1 MTDDTSNAPAPKADA
16 QAAAPA
22 QAPSPVEALVLT
34 PPAAVPAVSTQQ
46 AAVSTKVDDATARQI
61 EQAVNAFVE
70 GLVSMDPHSP
80 DFQRKVE
87 SVSQM
92 GNQEIRRSAEASNRF
107 LDRPAAAMDRG
118 PLGGNS
124 KVSTSLVQLRRQVED
139 LDPTRQ
145 GLTSG
150 RGFLSHLPFGNRMKD
165 YFAKY
170 QSAQSNLD
178 ANSART
184 PSVATNGRGV
194 DGRARALR
202 DAELENDAWRST
214 PLNYLDKIIQA
225 LYHGQEELQRDNAA
239 IEQEKVNLW
248 QMKGRLEQY
257 AYMASKL
264 DEALEARVS
273 TLELSDAEKAKTLQE
288 DVLFYVRQ
296 KRTDVL
302 TQLAVNMQGYLALD
316 LVRKNNQELI
326 KGVDRATT
334 TTVSALR
341 TAVIVAQAL
350 TNQKLVLDQITALN
364 TTTSNL
370 IESTSVLLREQTGQV
385 YSQAASATVDVQ
397 KLQTAFNNIYAT
409 MDMIDKFKVQAL
421 DNMRTTV
428 NTLSSEVNKAQGY
441 VDRVRTA
448 EIGQA
453 QASRLT
459 SGSGDELALPG
470 GR

>member
-1 MTDDTSNAPAPKADA
+1 MTDETPSAPASQPQQQVAEE
-16 QAAAPA
+16 
-22 QAPSPVEALVLT
+22 SPVQALVLT
-34 PPAAVPAVSTQQ
+34 PPAAVPAVTTKQ
-46 AAVSTKVDDATARQI
+46 AEVSTKVDDATARQI

-70 GLVSMDPHSP
+70 SLVTMDPHSP
-80 DFQRKVE
+80 EFQRKVE

-92 GNQEIRRSAEASNRF
+92 GNQEIRRSAETSNRF

-118 PLGGNS
+118 PLGGGS
-124 KVSTSLVQLRRQVED
+124 KVSTSLVELRRQVEE

-145 GLTSG
+145 GMMG
-150 RGFLSHLPFGNRMKD
+150 GHKFLGVIPFGNRVRD
-165 YFAKY
+165 YFTKY
-170 QSAQSNLD
+170 QSAQKNLD
-178 ANSART
+178 A
-184 PSVATNGRGV
+184 
-194 DGRARALR
+194 
-202 DAELENDAWRST
+202 
-214 PLNYLDKIIQA
+214 IIQA

-257 AYMASKL
+257 SYMANKL
-264 DEALEARVS
+264 DEALEARTR
-273 TLELSDAEKAKTLQE
+273 TLELSDPEKAKRLQE

-350 TNQKLVLDQITALN
+350 TNQRLVLDQITALN

-370 IESTSVLLREQTGQV
+370 IESTSTLLREQTGVV
-385 YSQAASATVDVQ
+385 YQQAASATVDVQ

-421 DNMRTTV
+421 DNMKTTV
-428 NTLSSEVNKAQGY
+428 NTLSTEIQKAQTY
-441 VDRVRTA
+441 VERARTA

-453 QASRLT
+453 HAATLT
-459 SGSGDELALPG
+459 RGTGDELALPG
-470 GR
+470 GDTR

>member
-178 ANSART
+178 A
-184 PSVATNGRGV
+184 
-194 DGRARALR
+194 
-202 DAELENDAWRST
+202 
-214 PLNYLDKIIQA
+214 IIQA

-257 AYMASKL
+257 AYMSSKL
-264 DEALEARVS
+264 DEALEARVR
-273 TLELSDAEKAKTLQE
+273 TLELSDAAKAKTLQE

>member
-1 MTDDTSNAPAPKADA
+1 MTDETPNAPAPQAD
-16 QAAAPA
+16 APA
-22 QAPSPVEALVLT
+22 QAQAPNPEPAPAEALVLT
-34 PPAAVPAVSTQQ
+34 PPAAVPAVTTQQ

-70 GLVSMDPHSP
+70 ALVTLDPHSP
-80 DFQRKVE
+80 EFQRKVE

-107 LDRPAAAMDRG
+107 LDRPAANLDRG
-118 PLGGNS
+118 PLGGGS

-145 GLTSG
+145 GLAGG
-150 RGFLSHLPFGNRMKD
+150 RGLLSHLPFGNRMKD

-170 QSAQSNLD
+170 QSAQKNLD
-178 ANSART
+178 A
-184 PSVATNGRGV
+184 
-194 DGRARALR
+194 
-202 DAELENDAWRST
+202 
-214 PLNYLDKIIQA
+214 IIQA

-257 AYMASKL
+257 TYMANKL
-264 DEALEARVS
+264 DEALDARVC
-273 TLELSDAEKAKTLQE
+273 TMELSAPEKAKRLQE

-341 TAVIVAQAL
+341 TAVMVAQAL
-350 TNQKLVLDQITALN
+350 SNQKLVLDQITALN
-364 TTTSNL
+364 TTTGAM
-370 IESTSVLLREQTGQV
+370 IESTSELLKSQSAQIHQ
-385 YSQAASATVDVQ
+385 QAASSTIEIT
-397 KLQTAFNNIYAT
+397 KLKAAFAN
-409 MDMIDKFKVQAL
+409 
-421 DNMRTTV
+421 
-428 NTLSSEVNKAQGY
+428 
-441 VDRVRTA
+441 
-448 EIGQA
+448 
-453 QASRLT
+453 
-459 SGSGDELALPG
+459 
-470 GR
+470 

>member
-1 MTDDTSNAPAPKADA
+1 MTDETPNAPAPQADA
-16 QAAAPA
+16 PAPTQAPA
-22 QAPSPVEALVLT
+22 PAEALVLT
-34 PPAAVPAVSTQQ
+34 PPAAVPAVTMQQ
-46 AAVSTKVDDATARQI
+46 AAVSTKVDDATAKQI
-61 EQAVNAFVE
+61 EQAVNAFVDS
-70 GLVSMDPHSP
+70 LVSLDPHSP
-80 DFQRKVE
+80 EFQRKVE

-92 GNQEIRRSAEASNRF
+92 GNQEIRRSAETSNRF
-107 LDRPAAAMDRG
+107 LDRPAANMDRG
-118 PLGGNS
+118 PLGGGS

-145 GLTSG
+145 GLAGG
-150 RGFLSHLPFGNRMKD
+150 RGLLSHLPFGNRTKD

-170 QSAQSNLD
+170 QSAQHNLD
-178 ANSART
+178 A
-184 PSVATNGRGV
+184 
-194 DGRARALR
+194 
-202 DAELENDAWRST
+202 
-214 PLNYLDKIIQA
+214 IIQA

-257 AYMASKL
+257 AYMANKL
-264 DEALEARVS
+264 DEALDARVRG
-273 TLELSDAEKAKTLQE
+273 LELADAEKAKTLQE

-334 TTVSALR
+334 TTIAALR

-350 TNQKLVLDQITALN
+350 TNQRLVLDQITALN

-370 IESTSVLLREQTGQV
+370 IESTSTLLREQTGQV
-385 YSQAASATVDVQ
+385 YSQAASATIDVQ

-428 NTLSSEVNKAQGY
+428 NTLSNEIQKAQTY
-441 VDRVRTA
+441 VEKARTA

-453 QASRLT
+453 QAASLT
-459 SGSGDELALPG
+459 RGASDELALPG
-470 GR
+470 GELR

>member
-1 MTDDTSNAPAPKADA
+1 MTDETPKAPASQADA

-22 QAPSPVEALVLT
+22 LEPVEALVLT

-61 EQAVNAFVE
+61 EQAVNSFVDS
-70 GLVSMDPHSP
+70 LVALDPHSP

-92 GNQEIRRSAEASNRF
+92 GNQEIRRSAETSNRF

-118 PLGGNS
+118 PLGSGNN

-145 GLTSG
+145 GLGGG
-150 RGFLSHLPFGNRMKD
+150 RGLLSHLPFGNRMRD
-165 YFAKY
+165 YFGKY
-170 QSAQSNLD
+170 QSAQKNLD
-178 ANSART
+178 A
-184 PSVATNGRGV
+184 
-194 DGRARALR
+194 
-202 DAELENDAWRST
+202 
-214 PLNYLDKIIQA
+214 IIQA

-257 AYMASKL
+257 AFMASKL
-264 DEALEARVS
+264 DEALEARVRA
-273 TLELSDAEKAKTLQE
+273 LELSDADKAKTLQE

-334 TTVSALR
+334 TTISALR

-370 IESTSVLLREQTGQV
+370 IESTSVLLREQTGIV
-385 YSQAASATVDVQ
+385 YNQAASATVDVQ

-428 NTLSSEVNKAQGY
+428 NTLQTEIGKAQTY
-441 VDRVRTA
+441 VERVRTA

-453 QASRLT
+453 QAARLT
-459 SGSGDELALPG
+459 SGDELALPG

>member
-1 MTDDTSNAPAPKADA
+1 MTDDTSNAPAPRADA

-145 GLTSG
+145 GLTGG

-178 ANSART
+178 A
-184 PSVATNGRGV
+184 
-194 DGRARALR
+194 
-202 DAELENDAWRST
+202 
-214 PLNYLDKIIQA
+214 IIQA

-428 NTLSSEVNKAQGY
+428 NTLSNEVNKAQTY

-459 SGSGDELALPG
+459 SGTGDELALPG

>member
-1 MTDDTSNAPAPKADA
+1 MTDETPNAPAPQADA

-22 QAPSPVEALVLT
+22 PAAAPVDALVLT
-34 PPAAVPAVSTQQ
+34 PPAAVPAVTTQQ
-46 AAVSTKVDDATARQI
+46 AAVSTKVDDATAKQI
-61 EQAVNAFVE
+61 EQAVNAFVDS
-70 GLVSMDPHSP
+70 LVNLDPHSP
-80 DFQRKVE
+80 EFQRKVE

-92 GNQEIRRSAEASNRF
+92 GNQEIRRSAESSNRF

-118 PLGGNS
+118 PLGGGS

-145 GLTSG
+145 GLAGG
-150 RGFLSHLPFGNRMKD
+150 RGLLSHLPFGNRMKD

-170 QSAQSNLD
+170 QSAQHNLD
-178 ANSART
+178 A
-184 PSVATNGRGV
+184 
-194 DGRARALR
+194 
-202 DAELENDAWRST
+202 
-214 PLNYLDKIIQA
+214 IIQA

-257 AYMASKL
+257 SYMSTKL
-264 DEALEARVS
+264 DEALEARVR

-350 TNQKLVLDQITALN
+350 TNQRLVLDQITALN

-385 YSQAASATVDVQ
+385 YSQAASATIDVQ

-428 NTLSSEVNKAQGY
+428 NTLQGEVDKAQTY
-441 VDRVRTA
+441 VERARTA

-453 QASRLT
+453 HAATLT
-459 SGSGDELALPG
+459 SGTGDELALPG

>member
-1 MTDDTSNAPAPKADA
+1 
-16 QAAAPA
+16 
-22 QAPSPVEALVLT
+22 
-34 PPAAVPAVSTQQ
+34 
-46 AAVSTKVDDATARQI
+46 
-61 EQAVNAFVE
+61 
-70 GLVSMDPHSP
+70 
-80 DFQRKVE
+80 
-87 SVSQM
+87 
-92 GNQEIRRSAEASNRF
+92 
-107 LDRPAAAMDRG
+107 
-118 PLGGNS
+118 
-124 KVSTSLVQLRRQVED
+124 
-139 LDPTRQ
+139 
-145 GLTSG
+145 
-150 RGFLSHLPFGNRMKD
+150 
-165 YFAKY
+165 
-170 QSAQSNLD
+170 
-178 ANSART
+178 
-184 PSVATNGRGV
+184 
-194 DGRARALR
+194 
-202 DAELENDAWRST
+202 
-214 PLNYLDKIIQA
+214 
-225 LYHGQEELQRDNAA
+225 RDNAA

-257 AYMASKL
+257 TYMATKL
-264 DEALEARVS
+264 DEALEARVR
-273 TLELSDAEKAKTLQE
+273 TLELSDPEKAKRLQE

-370 IESTSVLLREQTGQV
+370 IESTSTLLRQQTGVV
-385 YSQAASATVDVQ
+385 YQQAASATVDVQ

-428 NTLSSEVNKAQGY
+428 NTLSTEIQKAQTY
-441 VDRVRTA
+441 VERARTA

-453 QASRLT
+453 HAAALSR
-459 SGSGDELALPG
+459 GAGDELSLPG
-470 GR
+470 GDGR

>member
-1 MTDDTSNAPAPKADA
+1 MTEETPGAPAAAETPSTA
-16 QAAAPA
+16 Q
-22 QAPSPVEALVLT
+22 ALVLT
-34 PPAAVPAVSTQQ
+34 PPAAVAAVTTQQ
-46 AAVSTKVDDATARQI
+46 ASVSTRVDDATAKQI
-61 EQAVNAFVE
+61 DQAVSSFVE
-70 GLVSMDPHSP
+70 ALVNLDPHSP
-80 DFQRKVE
+80 EFERRVN

-92 GNQEIRRSAEASNRF
+92 GNQEIRRSAEVSNRF
-107 LDRPAAAMDRG
+107 LDKPAAAMDRG

-124 KVSTSLVQLRRQVED
+124 KVSTSLVQLRRQVEE

-145 GLTSG
+145 GLASG
-150 RGFLSHLPFGNRMKD
+150 HRLLGVLPFGNRMRD
-165 YFAKY
+165 YFTKY
-170 QSAQSNLD
+170 QSAQKNLD
-178 ANSART
+178 A
-184 PSVATNGRGV
+184 
-194 DGRARALR
+194 
-202 DAELENDAWRST
+202 
-214 PLNYLDKIIQA
+214 IIQA

-257 AYMASKL
+257 AYMAAKL
-264 DEALEARVS
+264 DEALDSRVA
-273 TLELSDAEKAKTLQE
+273 TIELADPEKAKRLQE

-296 KRTDVL
+296 KRQDVL

-370 IESTSVLLREQTGQV
+370 IESTSVLLREQTGKI
-385 YSQAASATVDVQ
+385 YNQAASATIDVQ

-428 NTLSSEVNKAQGY
+428 NTLSTEINRAQVY
-441 VDRVRTA
+441 VERVRTA

-453 QASRLT
+453 QAASLT
-459 SGSGDELALPG
+459 SGTGGELTLPG
-470 GR
+470 GESR

>member
-1 MTDDTSNAPAPKADA
+1 
-16 QAAAPA
+16 
-22 QAPSPVEALVLT
+22 L
-34 PPAAVPAVSTQQ
+34 
-46 AAVSTKVDDATARQI
+46 TARQI
-61 EQAVNAFVE
+61 DQAVNAFIDA
-70 GLVSMDPHSP
+70 LVALDPHSP

-92 GNQEIRRSAEASNRF
+92 GNQEIRRSAEVSNRF

-118 PLGGNS
+118 PLGGGS
-124 KVSTSLVQLRRQVED
+124 HVSTSLVQLRRQVEE

-145 GLTSG
+145 GLG
-150 RGFLSHLPFGNRMKD
+150 GGHKLLGVIPFGNRVRD
-165 YFAKY
+165 YFQKY
-170 QSAQSNLD
+170 QSAQKNLD
-178 ANSART
+178 A
-184 PSVATNGRGV
+184 
-194 DGRARALR
+194 
-202 DAELENDAWRST
+202 
-214 PLNYLDKIIQA
+214 IIQA

-257 AYMASKL
+257 SYMATKL
-264 DEALEARVS
+264 DEALEARTR
-273 TLELSDAEKAKTLQE
+273 TLELADADKAKRLQE

-296 KRTDVL
+296 KRQDVL

-350 TNQKLVLDQITALN
+350 TNQRLVLDQITALN

-370 IESTSVLLREQTGQV
+370 IESTSTLLREQTGQI
-385 YSQAASATVDVQ
+385 YNQAASATIDVQ

-421 DNMRTTV
+421 DNMKTTV
-428 NTLSSEVNKAQGY
+428 NTLSNEVQKAQSY
-441 VDRVRTA
+441 MERARTA

-453 QASRLT
+453 HAASLT
-459 SGSGDELALPG
+459 RGTGDELALPG
-470 GR
+470 GS

>member
-1 MTDDTSNAPAPKADA
+1 MTDETPTAPASQTA
-16 QAAAPA
+16 QEQPTE
-22 QAPSPVEALVLT
+22 PNALVLT

-61 EQAVNAFVE
+61 DQAVNAFVDA
-70 GLVSMDPHSP
+70 LVALDPHSP

-92 GNQEIRRSAEASNRF
+92 GNQEIRRSAEVSNRF

-118 PLGGNS
+118 PLGGGS
-124 KVSTSLVQLRRQVED
+124 KVSTSLVELRRQVEE

-145 GLTSG
+145 GMMGGGHKLLG
-150 RGFLSHLPFGNRMKD
+150 VLPFGNRVRD
-165 YFAKY
+165 YFTKY
-170 QSAQSNLD
+170 QSAQHNLD
-178 ANSART
+178 A
-184 PSVATNGRGV
+184 
-194 DGRARALR
+194 
-202 DAELENDAWRST
+202 
-214 PLNYLDKIIQA
+214 IIQA

-257 AYMASKL
+257 SYMASKL
-264 DEALEARVS
+264 DEALEARVR
-273 TLELSDAEKAKTLQE
+273 TLELSDPEKAKRMQE

-350 TNQKLVLDQITALN
+350 TNQRLVLDQITALN

-370 IESTSVLLREQTGQV
+370 IESTSTLLREQTGQV
-385 YSQAASATVDVQ
+385 YSQAASATIDVQ

-409 MDMIDKFKVQAL
+409 MDTIDKFKVQAL
-421 DNMRTTV
+421 DNMKTTV
-428 NTLSSEVNKAQGY
+428 NTLSTEIQKAQAY
-441 VDRVRTA
+441 MERARTA

-453 QASRLT
+453 HAAALT
-459 SGSGDELALPG
+459 RGTGDELTLPG
-470 GR
+470 GDGR

>member
-1 MTDDTSNAPAPKADA
+1 MTDETPRAAPPQDQQQELEAPASA
-16 QAAAPA
+16 Q
-22 QAPSPVEALVLT
+22 ALVLT
-34 PPAAVPAVSTQQ
+34 PPAAVAAVTTQQ
-46 AAVSTKVDDATARQI
+46 AAVSTRVDEATARQI
-61 EQAVNAFVE
+61 DQAVNAFVDS
-70 GLVSMDPHSP
+70 LVALDPHSP
-80 DFQRKVE
+80 DFERKVQ

-92 GNQEIRRSAEASNRF
+92 GNQEIRRSSEVSNRF

-118 PLGGNS
+118 PLGGGS
-124 KVSTSLVQLRRQVED
+124 HVSTSLVQLRRQVEE

-145 GLTSG
+145 GLG
-150 RGFLSHLPFGNRMKD
+150 GARGLMSHLPFGNRVRD
-165 YFAKY
+165 YFTKY
-170 QSAQSNLD
+170 QSAQKNLD
-178 ANSART
+178 A
-184 PSVATNGRGV
+184 
-194 DGRARALR
+194 
-202 DAELENDAWRST
+202 
-214 PLNYLDKIIQA
+214 IIQA

-257 AYMASKL
+257 AYMAAKL
-264 DEALEARVS
+264 DDALEARVR
-273 TLELSDAEKAKTLQE
+273 TLELADADKAKRMQE

-296 KRTDVL
+296 KRQDVL

-316 LVRKNNQELI
+316 LVRKNNQELV

-370 IESTSVLLREQTGQV
+370 IESTSVLLREQTGQI
-385 YSQAASATVDVQ
+385 YNQAASATIDVQ

-428 NTLSSEVNKAQGY
+428 NTLSGEITKAQTY
-441 VDRVRTA
+441 VERVRTA

-453 QASRLT
+453 HAAALT
-459 SGSGDELALPG
+459 HGTGDELSLPG
-470 GR
+470 GGSA

>member
-178 ANSART
+178 A
-184 PSVATNGRGV
+184 
-194 DGRARALR
+194 
-202 DAELENDAWRST
+202 
-214 PLNYLDKIIQA
+214 IIQA

>member
-1 MTDDTSNAPAPKADA
+1 MTDETPSAPASQPQQQVAEE
-16 QAAAPA
+16 
-22 QAPSPVEALVLT
+22 SPVQALVLT
-34 PPAAVPAVSTQQ
+34 PPAAVPAVTTKQ
-46 AAVSTKVDDATARQI
+46 AEVSTKVDDATAKQI

-70 GLVSMDPHSP
+70 SLVTMDPHSP
-80 DFQRKVE
+80 EFQRKVE

-92 GNQEIRRSAEASNRF
+92 GNQEIRRSAETSNRF

-118 PLGGNS
+118 PLGGGS
-124 KVSTSLVQLRRQVED
+124 KVSTSLVELRRQVEE

-145 GLTSG
+145 GVMG
-150 RGFLSHLPFGNRMKD
+150 GHKFLGVIPFGNRVRD
-165 YFAKY
+165 YFSRY
-170 QSAQSNLD
+170 QSAQHNLD
-178 ANSART
+178 A
-184 PSVATNGRGV
+184 
-194 DGRARALR
+194 
-202 DAELENDAWRST
+202 
-214 PLNYLDKIIQA
+214 IIQA

-257 AYMASKL
+257 SYMANKL
-264 DEALEARVS
+264 DEALETRVR
-273 TLELSDAEKAKTLQE
+273 TLELSDPEKAKRLQE

-370 IESTSVLLREQTGQV
+370 IESTSTMLREQTGVV
-385 YSQAASATVDVQ
+385 YQQAASATVDVQ

-421 DNMRTTV
+421 DNMKTTV
-428 NTLSSEVNKAQGY
+428 NTLSTEIQKAQTY
-441 VDRVRTA
+441 VERARTA

-453 QASRLT
+453 QAASLT
-459 SGSGDELALPG
+459 RGTGNELALPG
-470 GR
+470 GDGR